1 MTPEKA
7 QFYLKNVLCYTEQ
20 QTTSCRDKFQNIPV
34 LAKLSLQPISILS
47 AGADEEKAET
57 ARLSSFIGAIA
68 IGDLVKTTL
77 GPKGMD
83 KILLSSGETVEVTN
97 DGATILKSIGV
108 DNPAAK
114 ILVEMSKV
122 QDDEVGDG
130 TTSVTVLA
138 AELLREGE
146 QLIAAKLHP
155 QTIVQGWREATK
167 LALAALDSAAHQLSN
182 QSDAEFRNR
191 LLSIARTT
199 LSSKLLTQHK
209 EHFANLAVDAVLRL
223 KGSGNLD
230 AIQIIQKLGGTM
242 TDSYLDEGFL
252 LDKRPGVNQPKRVE
266 NAKILIANT
275 PMDADKIKVFGSKIQ
290 VDAISKVAELELAEK
305 QKMKDKVDK
314 ILKHNCSVF
323 INRQLIYNYP
333 EQLFADAGIMAIEH
347 ADFEGVERLALVTG
361 GEIVST
367 FDSPETTKLGHC
379 DLIEEVTIGEDK
391 LLRFS
396 GVAMGE
402 ACTIVLRGATK
413 SILAEAERSLHDA
426 LCVLALTVKNPRTVC
441 GGGAMEMWMAEA
453 VAQGAAKTPGKI
465 SLAMES
471 FGRALRRLP
480 SIIAD
485 NGGYDSADLISQLRA
500 SHANGEKSM
509 GLDMNNGVIADM
521 NELGIIESYDVKH
534 HLVTSAAEAAEMI
547 IRVDD
552 IIKAAPRRR
561 APRRH

>member
-1 MTPEKA
+1 M
-7 QFYLKNVLCYTEQ
+7 
-20 QTTSCRDKFQNIPV
+20 
-34 LAKLSLQPISILS
+34 LSLQPISILS

-83 KILLSSGETVEVTN
+83 KILLSSGDTVEVTN
-97 DGATILKSIGV
+97 DGATILRSIGV

-146 QLIAAKLHP
+146 QLINAKLHP

-167 LALAALDSAAHQLSN
+167 LAMSALDSAAFLSDKSGS
-182 QSDAEFRNR
+182 QFRDR
-191 LLSIARTT
+191 LMKIARTT

-209 EHFANLAVDAVLRL
+209 EHFAKLAVDAVLRL

-252 LDKRPGVNQPKRVE
+252 LDKLPGVNQPKRVE
-266 NAKILIANT
+266 KAKILIANT
-275 PMDADKIKVFGSKIQ
+275 SMDADKIKVFGSKIQ

-333 EQLFADAGIMAIEH
+333 EQLFADAGVMAIEH

-361 GEIVST
+361 GDIVST
-367 FDSPETTKLGHC
+367 FDSPETTKLGYC

-396 GVAMGE
+396 GVALGE

-426 LCVLALTVKNPRTVC
+426 LCVLALTVKNPKTVC
-441 GGGAMEMWMAEA
+441 GGGAMEMLMAEA
-453 VAQGAAKTPGKI
+453 VAQGAAKTPGKV

-471 FGRALRRLP
+471 FARALRRLP

-485 NGGYDSADLISQLRA
+485 NGGYDSADLVSQLRA
-500 SHANGEKSM
+500 AHANGQTTM
-509 GLDMNNGVIADM
+509 GLDMNNGTIADM
-521 NELGIIESYDVKH
+521 NDLGIIESYDVKH
-534 HLVTSAAEAAEMI
+534 HLLTSAAEAAEMI

-561 APRRH
+561 APRRC

>member
-1 MTPEKA
+1 
-7 QFYLKNVLCYTEQ
+7 
-20 QTTSCRDKFQNIPV
+20 
-34 LAKLSLQPISILS
+34 
-47 AGADEEKAET
+47 
-57 ARLSSFIGAIA
+57 
-68 IGDLVKTTL
+68 
-77 GPKGMD
+77 
-83 KILLSSGETVEVTN
+83 
-97 DGATILKSIGV
+97 
-108 DNPAAK
+108 
-114 ILVEMSKV
+114 
-122 QDDEVGDG
+122 
-130 TTSVTVLA
+130 
-138 AELLREGE
+138 
-146 QLIAAKLHP
+146 
-155 QTIVQGWREATK
+155 
-167 LALAALDSAAHQLSN
+167 
-182 QSDAEFRNR
+182 
-191 LLSIARTT
+191 
-199 LSSKLLTQHK
+199 
-209 EHFANLAVDAVLRL
+209 
-223 KGSGNLD
+223 
-230 AIQIIQKLGGTM
+230 
-242 TDSYLDEGFL
+242 
-252 LDKRPGVNQPKRVE
+252 
-266 NAKILIANT
+266 
-275 PMDADKIKVFGSKIQ
+275 
-290 VDAISKVAELELAEK
+290 
-305 QKMKDKVDK
+305 
-314 ILKHNCSVF
+314 
-323 INRQLIYNYP
+323 
-333 EQLFADAGIMAIEH
+333 MAIEH

-413 SILAEAERSLHDA
+413 SILAEAERSLHDS

>member
-1 MTPEKA
+1 M
-7 QFYLKNVLCYTEQ
+7 
-20 QTTSCRDKFQNIPV
+20 
-34 LAKLSLQPISILS
+34 LSLQPISILS
-47 AGADEEKAET
+47 AGADEERQKPP
-57 ARLSSFIGAIA
+57 
-68 IGDLVKTTL
+68 DL
-77 GPKGMD
+77 
-83 KILLSSGETVEVTN
+83 LLW
-97 DGATILKSIGV
+97 SIGV

-191 LLSIARTT
+191 LLSIART
-199 LSSKLLTQHK
+199 LCKFS
-209 EHFANLAVDAVLRL
+209 VDAVLRL

-413 SILAEAERSLHDA
+413 SILAEAERSLHDS

>member
-1 MTPEKA
+1 M
-7 QFYLKNVLCYTEQ
+7 
-20 QTTSCRDKFQNIPV
+20 
-34 LAKLSLQPISILS
+34 LALQPISVLS
-47 AGADEEKAET
+47 SGADEEKAET
-57 ARLSSFIGAIA
+57 ARLSSFVGAIA
-68 IGDLVKTTL
+68 IGDLIKSTL

-83 KILLSSGETVEVTN
+83 KMLLSSGDNVVVTN
-97 DGATILKSIGV
+97 DGATILKSIGI

-138 AELLREGE
+138 TELLREGE

-155 QTIVQGWREATK
+155 QTIIQGWREAAK
-167 LALAALDSAAHQLSN
+167 LSIDALNAAAIEHKREDVDTH
-182 QSDAEFRNR
+182 SDPAFREK
-191 LLSIARTT
+191 LLNIARTT
-199 LSSKLLTQHK
+199 LSSKLLYQHK
-209 EHFANLAVDAVLRL
+209 EHFAKLAVDAVMRL

-290 VDAISKVAELELAEK
+290 VDTISKVAELELAEK
-305 QKMKDKVDK
+305 QKMKEKVDK
-314 ILKHNCSVF
+314 ILKHNCNVF

-333 EQLFADAGIMAIEH
+333 EQLFADAGLMAIEH

-367 FDSPETTKLGHC
+367 FDCPEVTKLGHC
-379 DLIEEVTIGEDK
+379 KLIEEVTIGEDK

-396 GVAMGE
+396 GVALGE

-413 SILAEAERSLHDA
+413 TILDEAERSLHDA
-426 LCVLALTVKNPRTVC
+426 LCVLALTVKDPRTVP
-441 GGGAMEMWMAEA
+441 GGGAMEMWMSEA
-453 VAQGAAKTPGKI
+453 VTQGAAKTPGKI
-465 SLAMES
+465 SLAMEA

-480 SIIAD
+480 LIIAD
-485 NGGYDSADLISQLRA
+485 NGGYDSADLVSQLRA
-500 SHANGEKSM
+500 CHANGQYNM
-509 GLDMNNGVIADM
+509 GLDMEHGTVADM
-521 NELGIIESYDVKH
+521 HTLGVLESFRVKYQ
-534 HLVTSAAEAAEMI
+534 LVVAASEAAEMI
-547 IRVDD
+547 LRVDD
-552 IIKAAPRRR
+552 IIRAAPRQRSR
-561 APRRH
+561 PCYGC

>member
-1 MTPEKA
+1 M
-7 QFYLKNVLCYTEQ
+7 
-20 QTTSCRDKFQNIPV
+20 
-34 LAKLSLQPISILS
+34 
-47 AGADEEKAET
+47 
-57 ARLSSFIGAIA
+57 SSFIGAIA

-83 KILLSSGETVEVTN
+83 KILLSSDDNVEVTN

-122 QDDEVGDG
+122 QDDQVGDG

-155 QTIVQGWREATK
+155 QTIVQGWREASK
-167 LALAALDSAAHQLSN
+167 LAAAALDSAACLSN
-182 QSDAEFRNR
+182 QSDAHFRER
-191 LLSIARTT
+191 LMCIARTT

-252 LDKRPGVNQPKRVE
+252 LDKRPGVNQPKRIE
-266 NAKILIANT
+266 KARILIANT

-290 VDAISKVAELELAEK
+290 VDAVSKVAELELAEK

-379 DLIEEVTIGEDK
+379 ELIEEVTIGEDK

-396 GVAMGE
+396 GVALGE

-441 GGGAMEMWMAEA
+441 GGGAMEMLMAEA

-465 SLAMES
+465 SLAMEA
-471 FGRALRRLP
+471 FARALRRLP
-480 SIIAD
+480 TIIAD

-500 SHANGEKSM
+500 AHANGKNSM
-509 GLDMNNGVIADM
+509 GLDMNNGTIADM
-521 NELGIIESYDVKH
+521 NKLGIIESYDVKH
-534 HLVTSAAEAAEMI
+534 HLLTSASEAAEMI

-561 APRRH
+561 TPRRC

>member
-1 MTPEKA
+1 M
-7 QFYLKNVLCYTEQ
+7 
-20 QTTSCRDKFQNIPV
+20 
-34 LAKLSLQPISILS
+34 LALQPISVLS

-57 ARLSSFIGAIA
+57 ARLSSFVGAIA

-83 KILLSSGETVEVTN
+83 KILLSSGDSVVVTN

-155 QTIVQGWREATK
+155 QTIVQGWREASKIAIGALNSVAVEHSKEKVASNSDPAFREK
-167 LALAALDSAAHQLSN
+167 LMN
-182 QSDAEFRNR
+182 
-191 LLSIARTT
+191 IARTT
-199 LSSKLLTQHK
+199 LSSKLLHQHK
-209 EHFANLAVDAVLRL
+209 EHFASLAVDAVLRL

-266 NAKILIANT
+266 NARILIANT

-290 VDAISKVAELELAEK
+290 VDAISKVAELEVAEK
-305 QKMKDKVDK
+305 QKMKEKVDK

-333 EQLFADAGIMAIEH
+333 EQLFSDAGVMAIEH

-367 FDSPETTKLGHC
+367 FDNPEATKLGHC
-379 DLIEEVTIGEDK
+379 KLIEEVTIGEDK

-413 SILAEAERSLHDA
+413 SILEEAERSLHDA
-426 LCVLALTVKNPRTVC
+426 LCVLALTVKDPRTVC
-441 GGGAMEMWMAEA
+441 GGGATEMWMAEA
-453 VAQGAAKTPGKI
+453 VTQGAAKTPGKI
-465 SLAMES
+465 ALAMES

-480 SIIAD
+480 LIIAD
-485 NGGYDSADLISQLRA
+485 NGGYDSADLVSRLRA
-500 SHANGEKSM
+500 HHSKGEYNM
-509 GLDMNNGVIADM
+509 GLDMVNGQVADM
-521 NELGIIESYDVKH
+521 TQLGILEAYRVKYQ
-534 HLVTSAAEAAEMI
+534 LVVAASEAAEMI
-547 IRVDD
+547 LRVDD
-552 IIKAAPRRR
+552 IIRAAPRRR
-561 APRRH
+561 APPRRM